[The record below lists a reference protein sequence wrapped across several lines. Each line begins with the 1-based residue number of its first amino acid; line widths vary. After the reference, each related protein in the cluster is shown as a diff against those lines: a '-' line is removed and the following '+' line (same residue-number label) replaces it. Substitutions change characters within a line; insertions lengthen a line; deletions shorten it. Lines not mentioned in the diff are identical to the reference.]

1 MIAQPQQTQQPQA
14 TFQSASLY
22 VGDLHNDVT
31 EVIFNTNCNLLDF
44 IVLFLL
50 LNLYRVFY
58 LICSI
63 VSVLLHPFE
72 FVETRSHVVRLDMLM

>member
-31 EVIFNTNCNLLDF
+31 EVTFK
-44 IVLFLL
+44 
-50 LNLYRVFY
+50 
-58 LICSI
+58 S
-63 VSVLLHPFE
+63 
-72 FVETRSHVVRLDMLM
+72 